1 MIIGYWENA
10 NIKQI
15 LGKLHMFVLRMITER
30 EALVENSYRV
40 MHGATQRI
48 EPLDQKIANN
58 FQTLQKEIL
67 DGLMT

>member
-1 MIIGYWENA
+1 MIVGYWENA

-30 EALVENSYRV
+30 EVLVENWGMRRA
-40 MHGATQRI
+40 MQRL
-48 EPLDQKIANN
+48 EPLNQKVANN
-58 FQTLQKEIL
+58 FQTLQKGIL